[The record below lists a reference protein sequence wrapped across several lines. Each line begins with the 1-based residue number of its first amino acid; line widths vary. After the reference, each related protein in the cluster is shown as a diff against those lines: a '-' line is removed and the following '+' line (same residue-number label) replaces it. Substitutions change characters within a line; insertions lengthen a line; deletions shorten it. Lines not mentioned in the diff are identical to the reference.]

1 VTQLVAALLELV
13 QIGRDEFTAA
23 YHRRRVERHADGV
36 AAARER
42 QRARVRRWTGHDSE
56 GQ

>member
-1 VTQLVAALLELV
+1 VTQLLAALLELV
-13 QIGRDEFTAA
+13 QIGRDEFSAA

>member
-1 VTQLVAALLELV
+1 MNNLATALLELAA
-13 QIGRDEFTAA
+13 IARDEFAAA